1 MSGAG
6 TPWIPRGD
14 GEEEDPHREASA
26 LGLEEM
32 TPSAFR
38 KWLRVSLRQP
48 ESAQVQAA
56 LVMVRAASQPEE
68 GDSASSSPPPLPP
81 QVVAMK
87 ATYPKMFEEAEGV
100 EVNPPVRHPI
110 RL

>member
-1 MSGAG
+1 MLSGAG

-14 GEEEDPHREASA
+14 GEEEDPHREAST

-38 KWLRVSLRQP
+38 KWLQVSSRQP

-56 LVMVRAASQPEE
+56 LVMVRTVSQPEE

-81 QVVAMK
+81 
-87 ATYPKMFEEAEGV
+87 
-100 EVNPPVRHPI
+100 
-110 RL
+110 